1 MKTKKDKQYS
11 FDHVCKRLNDRF
23 CLSIT
28 LQEFDYLSSQFK
40 IDKSNMILVEN
51 QDQEIHQIRFK
62 GSRVTFA
69 YSISRGYITTA
80 LKWGRH
86 DHY

>member
-28 LQEFDYLSSQFK
+28 LQEFDNLSSQFK
-40 IDKSNMILVEN
+40 TDKSNMILVEN
-51 QDQEIHQIRFK
+51 QVQEIHQVMFK
-62 GSRVTFA
+62 GSLVTFA
-69 YSISRGYITTA
+69 YSISRGCITTA
-80 LKWGRH
+80 MKWVKEGTK
-86 DHY
+86 